1 MGVHVVQSGET
12 LWAISRMYRVSI
24 SEIITDNGLPSKNS
38 LTPGLALYIPR
49 DQSPYRLYR
58 IKSGDSLWRL
68 AVLYNTTLEAITEA
82 NPALAQN
89 SLSVGQI
96 ITIPTGVKVEMVT
109 LGFIVPY
116 SQQAAIEQVSR
127 LAGQITYLAVA
138 AYSLTAKGYAYVQL
152 EDRELSSAIN
162 RLGLKPLL
170 MIRNQIGSEF
180 SAELIGRVLE
190 NPEFR
195 TNLVNSLM
203 ALIRDRGYS
212 GISIDFEF
220 IPPARRSD
228 FLALLRELKEALGTL
243 LLHVNVHAKTE
254 DIPNNPIIGAYD
266 YQGIAGIADIVA
278 VMTIDYGF
286 PGGPPDPVSPAW
298 WIEQVI
304 RYSLTQINPQKL
316 QIALPLYG
324 YDKIVTDNT
333 TIARSVLASQNVA
346 LAHWRPIQYDERAA
360 SPFYQYRQND
370 QEHFVWFEDIRS
382 YIAKYQLIDLY
393 GLLGTTYWQL
403 GLPAPQNWAY
413 VRDRVNII
421 KS

>member
-24 SEIITDNGLPSKNS
+24 SEIMSDNGLPSTNS

-58 IKSGDSLWRL
+58 IKSGDSLWKL

-96 ITIPTGVKVEMVT
+96 ITIPTDVKVEMVT

-138 AYSLTAKGYAYVQL
+138 AYSLTAEGYAYVQL
-152 EDRELSSAIN
+152 EDRELSSTSK
-162 RLGLKPLL
+162 RLGLNPLL

-190 NPEFR
+190 NPDFR
-195 TNLVNSLM
+195 KNLVNSLI
-203 ALIRDRGYS
+203 ALSRERGYS

-228 FLALLRELKEALGTL
+228 FLAFLRELKEALGTL
-243 LLHVNVHAKTE
+243 ILHVNVHAKTE

-266 YQGIAGIADIVA
+266 YQGIARIADIVA
-278 VMTIDYGF
+278 VMTIDYGY

-298 WIEQVI
+298 WIEQVVM
-304 RYSLTQINPQKL
+304 YSLTQINPKKL
-316 QIALPLYG
+316 QIAMPLYG
-324 YDKIVTDNT
+324 YDKIVPDNT
-333 TIARSVLASQNVA
+333 TIARSVMAAQNVA
-346 LAHWRPIQYDERAA
+346 LAHWRPIQYDERAD

-382 YIAKYQLIDLY
+382 YIAKYRLIDLY
-393 GLLGTTYWQL
+393 GLLGTTFWQL
-403 GLPAPQNWAY
+403 SLPAPQNWAY

>member
-24 SEIITDNGLPSKNS
+24 SEIISDNGLPSTNS

-49 DQSPYRLYR
+49 GQSPYRLYR

-68 AVLYNTTLEAITEA
+68 AVQYNTTLEAIAEA
-82 NPALAQN
+82 NPALDLN
-89 SLSVGQI
+89 SVSVGQI
-96 ITIPTGVKVEMVT
+96 ITIPSAVKQEMVT

-116 SQQAAIEQVSR
+116 SQQIAIEQVSR
-127 LAGQITYLAVA
+127 LAGQMSYLAVA
-138 AYSLTAKGYAYVQL
+138 AYSLTAEGYAYVQL
-152 EDRELSSAIN
+152 EDSELTSASN
-162 RLGLKPLL
+162 SLGLKSLL

-190 NPEFR
+190 NPGFR

-203 ALIRDRGYS
+203 ALIQERGYS
-212 GISIDFEF
+212 GVSIDFEF

-228 FLALLRELKEALGTL
+228 FLTFLRELKAALGSFI
-243 LLHVNVHAKTE
+243 LHVNVHAKTE
-254 DIPNNPIIGAYD
+254 DIPTNPIIGAYD
-266 YQGIAGIADIVA
+266 YQGIGEIADIVA
-278 VMTIDYGF
+278 VMTIDYGY

-298 WIEQVI
+298 WIEQVV
-304 RYSLTQINPQKL
+304 RYSLTQISRGKL
-316 QIALPLYG
+316 QIAIPLYG
-324 YDKIVTDNT
+324 YDKIVPNNT
-333 TIARSVLASQNVA
+333 TIARSVLAAQNIA
-346 LAHWRPIQYDERAA
+346 LANWRPIQYDERAD
-360 SPFYQYRQND
+360 SPFYQYRQNN

-393 GLLGTTYWQL
+393 GLLGTTFWQL
-403 GLPAPQNWAY
+403 SLPAPQNWAY
-413 VRDRVNII
+413 MRERVNII